1 MPPKDAEAGYGLI
14 ESDDQRSMAV
24 AATGVST
31 TAMEFATGKRD
42 AKGEILASKDRCN
55 DFFDQFKK
63 EEPKGQIKMAFA
75 VFLRYC
81 AKPLICIMIVYFKIM
96 KVCYKIYKLLP
107 MNILS
112 MIFGGALCFFG
123 GVYFATIAAIE
134 GFRQFGGAALWDEIA
149 VCWEEGGRAVVA
161 LEVDSKVDANKDN
174 IADVDQMDMNTW
186 STHVT
191 VVSMVAVKDPARLQK
206 AVQFMCTMW
215 LAVLAVLK
223 FQFAKTISLCLAV
236 AEMLEMPACRIFG
249 PVLAVA
255 LGPELNHW
263 CFTIISTTIKII
275 SVIVASYVQSI
286 ISAFYSGLRGG
297 TMFASGLIN
306 ILSEKG
312 WLDKCPVVKDKDGKF
327 DPNLSIIDECIG
339 YPLAAAGFYWQF
351 TNGFALPFPYSL
363 VMFPITCMDWV
374 LKWQIFMT

>member
-1 MPPKDAEAGYGLI
+1 MPPKASDGYGLI
-14 ESDDQRSMAV
+14 DTEDQAAV
-24 AATGVST
+24 QSGITGVST

-42 AKGEILASKDRCN
+42 AKGEMLASKDRCN
-55 DFFDQFKK
+55 EFFEQFKK
-63 EEPKGQIKMAFA
+63 EEPQGQVKMAFA

-81 AKPLICIMIVYFKIM
+81 AKPLIFIMIAYFKVM
-96 KVCYKIYKLLP
+96 KVVYRIYKLLP
-107 MNILS
+107 MNVLS
-112 MIFGGALCFFG
+112 MIFGAALCFFG
-123 GVYFATIAAIE
+123 GTYFATIAAIE
-134 GFRQFGGAALWDEIA
+134 GFRQFGGQALWDEIA

-161 LEVDSKVDANKDN
+161 LEADSKIDANKDG
-174 IADVDQMDMNTW
+174 IEDVNQMDFNAW
-186 STHVT
+186 SSHVT
-191 VVSMVAVKDPARLQK
+191 VISMVAVKDPSRLQK
-206 AVQFMCTMW
+206 AVQFLCTTW

-255 LGPELNHW
+255 LGPDLNHW

-275 SVIVASYVQSI
+275 SVIVASYVQSV

-297 TMFASGLIN
+297 TMFATSLIN
-306 ILSEKG
+306 IMSEKG
-312 WLDKCPVVKDKDGKF
+312 WLDKCPLVKDADGKF

-363 VMFPITCMDWV
+363 IMFPITCVDWV